1 MRVGIE
7 HTDRLSVDTGVI
19 QGDSLSHKLFNIVLD
34 FVLSQLRTIDGGIE
48 WAVDKHIKDL
58 DNADDICLF
67 ASDIEEMKQIM
78 ELVIEEVSKVGL
90 MISTRKAEL
99 MKIRCTSDNQRVTID
114 GTDLKEV

>member
-1 MRVGIE
+1 M
-7 HTDRLSVDTGVI
+7 
-19 QGDSLSHKLFNIVLD
+19 LD
-34 FVLSQLRTIDGGIE
+34 FVLSKLQTIDGGIVKE
-48 WAVDKHIKDL
+48 GGKRVKDL
-58 DNADDICLF
+58 NNADDICLF

-114 GTDLKEV
+114 GTDLKET